1 MQLLA
6 GIGPLGLPELAIIAF
21 IVVLVFGVGRL
32 PEVGGAV
39 GKGIR
44 EFRKATKDGEE
55 TPDATMQSVATPESS
70 ASPAP
75 MAAAA
80 PMPAAPAPMPA
91 ASASDMVFCS
101 ECGGKNT
108 RGAKFCAHC
117 GHGIAATIS

>member
-6 GIGPLGLPELAIIAF
+6 GIGPLGLPELAVIAF

-44 EFRKATKDGEE
+44 EFRKATKDDEAA
-55 TPDATMQSVATPESS
+55 TDTTMQSVAAPEVGASS
-70 ASPAP
+70 P
-75 MAAAA
+75 MAASA
-80 PMPAAPAPMPA
+80 PMEAAPAPVPA
-91 ASASDMVFCS
+91 ASSADTMFCS

-117 GHGIAATIS
+117 GHGIAATVS